1 MVKLL
6 KHMIEMLVDKVDA
19 VQIKELKGDATIVL
33 EVKVAKSDVGKVIG
47 KQGRTAEAIRTVVN
61 CAAAKEN
68 KRYILQI
75 IDGEEL

>member
-6 KHMIEMLVDKVDA
+6 KHMIEMLVDKVDQ
-19 VQIKELKGDATIVL
+19 VEINEITGDAVIVL

-47 KQGRTAEAIRTVVN
+47 KSGRTAEAIRTVVN

-75 IDGEEL
+75 IDGSDL